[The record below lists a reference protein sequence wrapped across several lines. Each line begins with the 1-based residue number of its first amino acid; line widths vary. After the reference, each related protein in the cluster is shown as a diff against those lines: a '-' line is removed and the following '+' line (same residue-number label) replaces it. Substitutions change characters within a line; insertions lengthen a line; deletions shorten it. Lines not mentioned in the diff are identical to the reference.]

1 MKNNSLKLQWISTFF
16 CLCTFSNC
24 SVPQNNPSPEA
35 ILQQRH
41 KEIYAMCDSLVKKNH
56 ACGDS
61 LKTHKTK
68 QDSIRVYAEI
78 AHLNKAIVQSRDN
91 ELQLDFEF
99 IRNNPSSKMSIDL
112 IYYRVVNREYTNSYD
127 TFFHYYNLL
136 SNDLKSSEMGETLNI
151 EFINWKNSLVGSYA
165 KDFSLNDADDK
176 QITLSSYRN
185 KSYVLLDFWGVHC
198 GPCRHGMPYLKELY
212 SKYHNKGLEIIGISP
227 DYDLD
232 NWRQAIKQDGTNI
245 WRQVSERQNKAEIF
259 KEFYAKA
266 MPVKILINKQGLIVG
281 RWYGGGI
288 KDDAD
293 LAKKLEIAFGM

>member
-1 MKNNSLKLQWISTFF
+1 
-16 CLCTFSNC
+16 
-24 SVPQNNPSPEA
+24 
-35 ILQQRH
+35 
-41 KEIYAMCDSLVKKNH
+41 
-56 ACGDS
+56 
-61 LKTHKTK
+61 
-68 QDSIRVYAEI
+68 
-78 AHLNKAIVQSRDN
+78 
-91 ELQLDFEF
+91 
-99 IRNNPSSKMSIDL
+99 MSIDL